1 METIM
6 TVVIGVGY
14 FIFVCSVIALFYL
27 SIKKCF
33 WKGKHKV
40 ALFFMSLL
48 FNPFVILLGI

>member
-48 FNPFVILLGI
+48 QVWDQDGL